1 MLKGGIILRL
11 HEMKGNGKKIR
22 EIVRETGHS
31 RNTVRK
37 YIRDGHIPE
46 SKDRLK
52 RGSKLDPFK
61 ATIDRWMKEDGL
73 FNCQAMLM
81 RLRDQG
87 YTGGAT
93 IIKDYVQSKRPPR
106 RSKATVR
113 YETLPGEQAQ
123 VDWGFCES
131 VDAEGRSHRL
141 PMFVMVL
148 GHSRSIYVEY
158 TRRCDIHSFL
168 RCFVHAIEHF
178 SGVPK
183 IMLTDHMKT
192 VVTGRNEDRSP
203 QWNRQFEDFALSIGL
218 TPKLCKVRRPQTKG
232 KVERGVQYVKDNFWP
247 GRIYTDIA
255 DLNRQAIQWCRQVDQ
270 RIHGT
275 TGERPCDR
283 IKHENLLSLP
293 SPERLAKFLH
303 VERRVSLDGFVSFDG
318 VRYGVHWRYS
328 GQQVLVRQVGMH
340 VEIWN
345 QGERIAVHEKSNL
358 WNTMVKLPGQYEGL
372 KAAEGQLKPKP
383 LGYEIYAPKVEQRPL
398 QQYEQLAVMD
408 PC

>member
-1 MLKGGIILRL
+1 MLKGGTILRL
-11 HEMKGNGKKIR
+11 QEMKTDGKKIR
-22 EIVRETGHS
+22 EIARETGHA

-37 YIRDGHIPE
+37 YVRDGYIPE
-46 SKDRLK
+46 PKEREK
-52 RGSKLDPFK
+52 RGSKLDPYK
-61 ATIDRWMKEDGL
+61 EQIDRWMKEDGL

-93 IIKDYVQSKRPPR
+93 IIKDYVQGKRPPR
-106 RSKATVR
+106 QPKATVR

-123 VDWGFCES
+123 VDWGICQYE
-131 VDAEGRSHRL
+131 DANGQVHRM
-141 PMFVMVL
+141 PVFVMVL
-148 GHSRSIYVEY
+148 GYARAQYVEF

-178 SGVPK
+178 GGVPK

-192 VVTGRNEDRSP
+192 VVLGMNDDRTP
-203 QWNRQFEDFALSIGL
+203 QWNPLFADFALSIGL

-247 GRIYTDIA
+247 GRTYTDIA
-255 DLNRQAIQWCRQVDQ
+255 DLNRQAIAWCRQVDQ

-283 IKHENLLSLP
+283 MKDENLLPLP
-293 SPERLAKFLH
+293 APDRLMKFLR
-303 VERRVSLDGFVSFDG
+303 VERKVSLDGFVSFDG

-328 GQQVLVRQVGMH
+328 GQQVLVRQVGMN
-340 VEIWN
+340 VEIWHE
-345 QGERIAVHEKSNL
+345 GERIALHEKSSR
-358 WNTMVKLPGQYEGL
+358 WGGMVKLPGQYEGL
-372 KAAEGQLKPKP
+372 KAAEGALKPKP
-383 LGYEIYAPKVEQRPL
+383 LARETAAPEVEQRPL
-398 QQYEQLAVMD
+398 ALYEELAEVGL
-408 PC
+408 C